1 MTATWPPDAD
11 GDVLPAPPDL
21 VPPPGRLRRG
31 ISKVPPW
38 VPAVAVGGLALTS
51 CVYVALVDP
60 NQPNASSFYPQCT
73 FKQLTGLD
81 CPGCGLTRAMHALM
95 TGDPLRAIN
104 HNIFILAIF
113 PLAAYTYTRW
123 LLRST
128 VGYEL
133 PALRL
138 SKKFNI
144 AIVPIVLSFW
154 LLRNLPWA
162 PFQWLNSTA

>member
-11 GDVLPAPPDL
+11 GAELPPPPDP
-21 VPPPGRLRRG
+21 VPTPGRVRRG
-31 ISKVPPW
+31 LAKVPPW

-51 CVYVALVDP
+51 CVYVAMVDP
-60 NQPNASSFYPQCT
+60 NQPNASSFYPTCT

-104 HNIFILAIF
+104 HNLFIVAIF
-113 PLAAYTYTRW
+113 PIAAYMYIRW

-133 PALRL
+133 PGIRL
-138 SKKFNI
+138 PRKLHW
-144 AIVPIVLSFW
+144 AIVPLVFTFWIV
-154 LLRNLPWA
+154 RNLPWA
-162 PFQWLNSTA
+162 PFQWLNATA